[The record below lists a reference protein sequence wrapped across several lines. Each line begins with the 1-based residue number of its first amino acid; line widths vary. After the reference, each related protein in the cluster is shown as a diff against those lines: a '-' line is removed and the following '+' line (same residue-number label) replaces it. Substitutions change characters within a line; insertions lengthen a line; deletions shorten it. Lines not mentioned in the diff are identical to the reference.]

1 MTGMNAVTPSA
12 SSHTAAPVKLSIE
25 QLGMV
30 FGATPAL
37 EDVSFTVAD
46 SQVICVLGPSGCGKT
61 TLLNVL
67 AGFEAPA
74 SGRVMLRSRP
84 ITGPGPDRAVVFQTP
99 ALFPWLNVYR
109 NIVYAIPRRDRPR
122 YRDRAHQLIDQVG
135 LGGFEKHYPYQLSGG
150 MKQRVAIARALLKD
164 PDVLLMDEPFGAL
177 DAQTRVT
184 MQALLQDIWL
194 SRQPTIIFITHD
206 VEEAVFLADRVLVMS
221 ARPGR
226 ICQDIAVTFPRPRTA
241 DLLTDTR
248 FNTLKKQAWHAL
260 HPE

>member
-1 MTGMNAVTPSA
+1 MNAPSHSA
-12 SSHTAAPVKLSIE
+12 NSQTSAQVKLSVD
-25 QLGMV
+25 QLRMA
-30 FGATPAL
+30 FGTIVAL

-67 AGFEAPA
+67 AGFEVPA
-74 SGRVMLRSRP
+74 SGQVMLRSRP
-84 ITGPGPDRAVVFQTP
+84 IAGPGPDRSVVFQTP

-109 NIVYAIPRRDRPR
+109 NIVYAIPRRDRPQ
-122 YRDRAHQLIDQVG
+122 YRDRAHQLIEQVG
-135 LGGFEKHYPYQLSGG
+135 LAGFEKHYPYQLSGG
-150 MKQRVAIARALLKD
+150 MKQRVAIARALLTE

-194 SRQPTIIFITHD
+194 SRRPTIVFITHD
-206 VEEAVFLADRVLVMS
+206 VDEAIFLADRVLVMS

-226 ICQDIAVTFPRPRTA
+226 ICQDIAVSFPRPRRAT
-241 DLLTDTR
+241 LLTDTR
-248 FNTLKKQAWHAL
+248 FNALKKQAWQAL